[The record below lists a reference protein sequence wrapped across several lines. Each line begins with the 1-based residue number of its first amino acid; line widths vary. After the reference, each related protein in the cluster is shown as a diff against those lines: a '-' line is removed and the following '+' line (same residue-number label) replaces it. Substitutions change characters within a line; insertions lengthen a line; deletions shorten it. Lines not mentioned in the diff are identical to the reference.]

1 MFGAVILHWQM
12 ESDYMVWK
20 IFGNTLFKGK
30 SSKLQNIQHQNFIKD
45 WEPSDKRQSIWHSSS
60 NKTARP
66 HLVFWCLFF
75 LTQYIR
81 NYSYSSVIFL
91 WSPKSFIIVL
101 THPHLVVFTI
111 SYCHIFYNIF
121 CTYFIRSIFHYYY
134 LLIHSIFNE
143 YMYQTINPLLN
154 IFVLKSCY

>member
-1 MFGAVILHWQM
+1 MFGVMILHWQM
-12 ESDYMVWK
+12 ESDYTVWK
-20 IFGNTLFKGK
+20 TFGNTLFKRK
-30 SSKLQNIQHQNFIKD
+30 SSKLQNIQQQNFIKD
-45 WEPSDKRQSIWHSSS
+45 WEPSDKRQSTWHSSS

-81 NYSYSSVIFL
+81 NYSYSSVTFL

-101 THPHLVVFTI
+101 THPFWLFLQYHTVTSFI
-111 SYCHIFYNIF
+111 NIF
-121 CTYFIRSIFHYYY
+121 CTYFISSIFHYYY
-134 LLIHSIFNE
+134 LLFHSIFNE

-154 IFVLKSCY
+154 IFVLKFCY